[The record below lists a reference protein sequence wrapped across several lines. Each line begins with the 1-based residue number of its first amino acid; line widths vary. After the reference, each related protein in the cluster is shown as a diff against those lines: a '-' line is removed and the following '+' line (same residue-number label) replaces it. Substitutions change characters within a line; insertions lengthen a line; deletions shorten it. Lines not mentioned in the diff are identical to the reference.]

1 MFRGY
6 MHQDAHEF
14 LNFTLNEVAD
24 NLVAEIQLG
33 DTGDEEE
40 QKEKEEDRRKN
51 EGPKSFVHDIFEG
64 LLTNE
69 TKCLECESV
78 TKRDETFLDLSLD
91 IDQNTSVQE
100 CLQNFAAHETMDG
113 ENKFYCDSCC
123 SLQVSSLCVFHNA
136 RR

>member
-24 NLVAEIQLG
+24 NLVAEIQEG
-33 DTGDEEE
+33 DKKE
-40 QKEKEEDRRKN
+40 QKAKEEGSGN
-51 EGPKSFVHDIFEG
+51 SEEPKSFVHEIFEG

-78 TKRDETFLDLSLD
+78 TERDETFLDLSLD

-100 CLQNFAAHETMDG
+100 CLQNFAAHEMMDG

-123 SLQVSSLCVFHNA
+123 SLQVSSSCVFHYPC
-136 RR
+136 R